1 MKIYLVRHGQ
11 TDSNAQGIYNYLSED
26 LNENGIKQAEELK
39 NKIDEIN
46 YDIVIASPLVR
57 ALHTAQIINIK
68 KKEIIIDDRL
78 QERKVGSLA
87 GVPLSETNRDEYW
100 NYYSNVK
107 FGTEESVP
115 DLCTRV
121 KDFIDD
127 LKTKKLKSVLI
138 VAHSGVSKA
147 FYVYFNGIPTDGN
160 MLNVGLKNANVA
172 EYEL

>member
-11 TDSNAQGIYNYLSED
+11 TDSNSKGIYNYLSED

-39 NKIDEIN
+39 NKINEID
-46 YDIVIASPLVR
+46 YDIVISSPLVR

-78 QERKVGSLA
+78 QERKVGSLE
-87 GVPLSETNRDEYW
+87 GVALSETNRDEYW

-127 LKTKKLKSVLI
+127 LKTKKFKSVLI

-147 FYVYFNGIPTDGN
+147 FFVYFNGIPADGN